1 MKERPILFTG
11 PMVRAILD
19 GRKTQTRRAFSK
31 KLIFDD
37 RPDAFKFRGFDDEG
51 RAVFFVPPNEMLLIG
66 PINIKSPYGLP
77 GDRLWVRETW
87 ADLNAD
93 FSNMGPQ
100 YVYRADGQDYG
111 APVTWRPSIH
121 MPRAACRLLLDIS
134 DLRVQRLH
142 DISEEDAIAEGVS
155 SFMPGPLQTFYR
167 NYLTCKF
174 QCLTAVASFQSL
186 WTKINGPESW
196 AKNPWVWTIKFKRIQ
211 P

>member
-19 GRKTQTRRAFSK
+19 GRKTQTRRAIK
-31 KLIFDD
+31 G
-37 RPDAFKFRGFDDEG
+37 DAL
-51 RAVFFVPPNEMLLIG
+51 MLLLSG
-66 PINIKSPYGLP
+66 HTPELVAKECKNPYGHP

-121 MPRAACRLLLDIS
+121 MPRTACRLLLNIT

>member
-1 MKERPILFTG
+1 
-11 PMVRAILD
+11 
-19 GRKTQTRRAFSK
+19 
-31 KLIFDD
+31 
-37 RPDAFKFRGFDDEG
+37 
-51 RAVFFVPPNEMLLIG
+51 
-66 PINIKSPYGLP
+66 
-77 GDRLWVRETW
+77 
-87 ADLNAD
+87 
-93 FSNMGPQ
+93 
-100 YVYRADGQDYG
+100 
-111 APVTWRPSIH
+111 
-121 MPRAACRLLLDIS
+121 MPRTACRLLLNIT

-142 DISEEDAIAEGVS
+142 DITEEDAIAEGVS